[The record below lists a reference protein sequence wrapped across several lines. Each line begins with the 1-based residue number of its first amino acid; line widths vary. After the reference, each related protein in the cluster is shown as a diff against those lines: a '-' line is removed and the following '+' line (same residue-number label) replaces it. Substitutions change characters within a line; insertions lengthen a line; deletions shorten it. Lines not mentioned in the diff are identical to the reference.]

1 MEMAAMSVE
10 AAQQRLHRSIPPWS
24 VPLHLQVR
32 EITEASATLVM
43 PFDEQLLHAG
53 RMVAGPALVALADTA
68 MVVALWAA
76 FGGFRLV
83 ATIDLTTTFMRPV
96 THSAVVAEATVLRL
110 GRTLGFCHV
119 QLRTDTAERPLVA
132 HAVGSYSIPP
142 AS

>member
-1 MEMAAMSVE
+1 MAAISVE
-10 AAQQRLHRSIPPWS
+10 EAQQLLHRSIPPWS

-32 EITEASATLVM
+32 ETTEASATLVM

-53 RMVAGPALVALADTA
+53 RVIAGPALMALADTA
-68 MVVALWAA
+68 MVLALWSAC
-76 FGGFRLV
+76 GGFRLV

-110 GRTLGFCHV
+110 GRTLGFCRV
-119 QLRTDTAERPLVA
+119 QLLTDTAERQLVA
-132 HAVGSYSIPP
+132 HAVGSYRIPP